1 VTCSDIK
8 VALGAY
14 VLGALDPVEGRQV
27 EEHLRGCPACAA
39 EQQELR
45 ALAAL
50 LGTVDPDDLR
60 AEPVAL
66 SPDLFARTSAAAA
79 AGKYGRSGPSIR
91 SRTWAL
97 VAAVVLAVLGIG
109 AGITVWATGSGGQT
123 ASASAGPVRVTVTA
137 SEAKSGSALEV
148 TVAGLRPGEVCHL
161 MAVDHDGQRHDAGD
175 WPASKAGDGT
185 WVGWTKL
192 EPDAVAGAVILGH
205 GGRELAHVTF

>member
-1 VTCSDIK
+1 MTCSDIK

-14 VLGALDPVEGRQV
+14 VLGALDPVEGRKV
-27 EEHLRGCPACAA
+27 EEHLRTCPACAA
-39 EQQELR
+39 EREEFR
-45 ALAAL
+45 SLAAL
-50 LGTVDPDDLR
+50 LETVDPDDLR
-60 AEPVAL
+60 AEPVTL

-79 AGKYGRSGPSIR
+79 GRYGRSRPTTR

-109 AGITVWATGSGGQT
+109 AGITVWATDSGGQT

-148 TVAGLRPGEVCHL
+148 TVAGLRPGEICHL
-161 MAVDHDGQRHDAGD
+161 MAVDSDGQRHDAGD
-175 WPASKAGDGT
+175 WPASDAGDGT
-185 WVGWTKL
+185 WVGWTSL
-192 EPDAVAGAVILGH
+192 EPAAVAGAVILGD